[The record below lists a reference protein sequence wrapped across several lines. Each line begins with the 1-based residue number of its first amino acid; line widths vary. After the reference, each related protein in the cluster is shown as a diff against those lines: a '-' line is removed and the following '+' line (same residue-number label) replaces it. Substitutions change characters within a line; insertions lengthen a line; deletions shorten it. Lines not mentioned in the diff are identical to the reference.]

1 MIEIAPVQPKK
12 LAIKLSKKAAIFIAS
27 GLIAILLLIA
37 GAYCLGKYL
46 TDEQR
51 LLDRFE
57 HAVQA
62 DEADKLLK
70 LLSSSNEDIPFERK
84 TAEGIAEYLKAD
96 KAELDTLMERLRSE
110 GKRLRSGE
118 AQSFDND
125 EDAAFVYLSKK
136 DKKRWFLYDDYE
148 FKIKRYRIPVRTNY
162 EGAAIRVDGEEL
174 ATAGEDGSTV
184 EIGPFL
190 PGQYEIEAQ
199 YQGEYTTLA
208 SKEKVALFPMGSYR
222 DTVDIELEGDY
233 VNVTASNSYAR
244 IIINDY
250 DIDLVVGDG
259 QRIGPIAIDGSNK
272 MRVEM
277 EYPWGKTKSEEL
289 AIDTDQLTFK
299 IDELDETDKEEI
311 MDAAYDFASSWMDG
325 FEARDVDKIR
335 SVSPDRIADLTE
347 YFADMVDTDEYY
359 KGELRKLSF
368 DLEGFDVNQYDEE
381 TYTASVKARL
391 DYSEVFYYG
400 GFGAEPELADGTN
413 YTQYELQYSNGRWE
427 VSDWSLTD
435 SFDVGAVNTKVY
447 E

>member
-1 MIEIAPVQPKK
+1 VIEIAPVQPKK
-12 LAIKLSKKAAIFIAS
+12 LAIKLSKTAIILIAS
-27 GLIAILLLIA
+27 VLTFILLIA
-37 GAYCLGKYL
+37 GAYFIGKYL
-46 TDEQR
+46 SDEQR

-57 HAVQA
+57 HAVQTE
-62 DEADKLLK
+62 EADKLFEM
-70 LLSSSNEDIPFERK
+70 LSSSNDGIPFERK
-84 TAEGIAEYLKAD
+84 TADGIAEYLKAD
-96 KAELDTLMERLRSE
+96 KAQLDTLMERLRSE
-110 GKRLRSGE
+110 GERLRLGE

-125 EDAAFVYLSKK
+125 EDSAFVYLSKK
-136 DKKRWFLYDDYE
+136 DKKRWLLFDDYE

-162 EGAAIRVDGEEL
+162 EGAAIRVNGEEL
-174 ATAGEDGSTV
+174 ATVGEDGSTV
-184 EIGPFL
+184 EIGPFF

-208 SKEKVALFPMGSYR
+208 SKEKVALFPMGSYE

-233 VNVTASNSYAR
+233 VNVSASNSFAR
-244 IIINDY
+244 IFINGV

-289 AIDTDQLTFK
+289 AIDTDRLAFE

-325 FEARDVDKIR
+325 FEARDVNKIR
-335 SVSPDRIADLTE
+335 SVSPDRIADLSE

-435 SFDVGAVNTKVY
+435 SFDVGTLNTKVY